1 MFQMGVQSRDKKSY
15 FKLPSEMAEDV
26 ECHRLELDLT
36 INHNNDS
43 VLYQETMLLPEIL
56 DFPKTL
62 TTKVATKIPVI
73 GFWDNSSVICVW
85 NETKNC
91 YEFSEKWNGNF
102 FSKVADESNRWNGFR
117 KVRQRFVFKL

>member
-1 MFQMGVQSRDKKSY
+1 MFQMGVQTRDKKSF
-15 FKLPSEMAEDV
+15 FKLPSEVAFET
-26 ECHRLELDLT
+26 ECHKLELNLT

-62 TTKVATKIPVI
+62 TSKVATKIPVI

-85 NETKNC
+85 NEAKNC
-91 YEFSEKWNGNF
+91 YEFSEKWNGKF
-102 FSKVADESNRWNGFR
+102 LVK
-117 KVRQRFVFKL
+117 